1 MTWYY
6 AFAAVISIVIHEVSH
21 GWVAYRCGDPTAKEA
36 RRLTLNPLRHVDP
49 VGTVVLPLMLI
60 AAHLPPFGWA
70 KPVPISVDRL
80 RKPRQQSLYVSLAGP
95 AVNLIISAIALW
107 VTQLSTFTVDGQVDI
122 ANNFFFNLGLA
133 FGLVNLTL
141 AVFNLI
147 PIPPLDG
154 SAIVE
159 RFLPDR
165 AMPRY
170 YRVRNAML
178 PFVFVLVILDS
189 FTVNLLGHFLGA
201 LQNWWV
207 SLLG

>member
-49 VGTVVLPLMLI
+49 VGTVLLPLMLI

-70 KPVPISVDRL
+70 KPVPVSVDRL

-95 AVNLIISAIALW
+95 GVNVVISVVALW
-107 VTQLSTFTVDGQVDI
+107 VTELSTFTVDGQVDI
-122 ANNFFFNLGLA
+122 ANHFFFNLGLA

-170 YRVRNAML
+170 YRIRNTML
-178 PFVFVLVILDS
+178 PFVFVLVVVDS
-189 FTVNLLGHFLGA
+189 FTLNLLGHFLGA